1 MAGITTRPDESWML
15 QIARNVADAQAGPLR
30 AKRYLIID
38 RDAKYSEQ
46 FRRLIRDRGTKV
58 IRLAPM
64 SPNQNAYAER
74 FVRSIKDDCLNRMIL
89 RSGTSRTDA
98 GLDGQGL
105 CRRSPL

>member
-46 FRRLIRDRGTKV
+46 F
-58 IRLAPM
+58 
-64 SPNQNAYAER
+64 
-74 FVRSIKDDCLNRMIL
+74 FV
-89 RSGTSRTDA
+89 G
-98 GLDGQGL
+98 
-105 CRRSPL
+105 